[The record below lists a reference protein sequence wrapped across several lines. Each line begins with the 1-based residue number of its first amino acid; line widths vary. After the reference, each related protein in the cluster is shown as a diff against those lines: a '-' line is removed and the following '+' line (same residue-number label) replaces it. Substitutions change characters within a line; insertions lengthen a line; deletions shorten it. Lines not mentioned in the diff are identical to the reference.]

1 MFCRKPDSFFSG
13 LTLNPIAPGAKAM
26 QVDFNSDM
34 GESFGAWT
42 IGDGVDN
49 ELMAFISSANVA
61 TGFHAGDP
69 GTMRRTIEQ
78 AKQLGVAIGAH
89 PGFRDLVGFG
99 RRHINAAPQ
108 ELVDDMLY
116 QLGALRELA
125 RVQGV
130 ALQHFKPHGALYMH
144 LARDEAAARL
154 LVENLQRLEP
164 ELLLYCMPGSV
175 ICKIAQELGQPV
187 IREFYADR
195 DYDLSG
201 SIVFTR
207 NVRAHDP
214 AEVAARVVRACQQGV
229 VRTVEGEDLSI
240 EFDSICLHSDT
251 PGALALAEATR
262 KALDAAGITVRKPR

>member
-214 AEVAARVVRACQQGV
+214 AEVAARVVRACQQGL

-251 PGALALAEATR
+251 PVALALAEATR

>member
-1 MFCRKPDSFFSG
+1 
-13 LTLNPIAPGAKAM
+13 M

-130 ALQHFKPHGALYMH
+130 ALQHFKPHGALYMR

-214 AEVAARVVRACQQGV
+214 AEVAARVVRACQQGLV
-229 VRTVEGEDLSI
+229 LTVEGEDLSI